1 MKSKKKIIMFYEE
14 LYTELGKLFYHIAA
28 IDGKVQPAE
37 RETLQNL
44 IHSTWEPFEDSKDEY
59 GTDRSVL
66 IDSSFDYEE
75 SENLKNDGLQSFEDF
90 YNENKAGFTPVI
102 ISNILKTCKAIASA
116 YRGNNK
122 DELALLERIEKLFRI
137 K

>member
-1 MKSKKKIIMFYEE
+1 MFYEE
-14 LYTELGKLFYHIAA
+14 LYPELGKLFYYIAA
-28 IDGKVQPAE
+28 VDGKVQHAE
-37 RETLQNL
+37 RETLQKL

-75 SENLKNDGLQSFEDF
+75 SENIGNDGLQSFEDF
-90 YNENKAGFTPVI
+90 YNENKTEFTSVI
-102 ISNILKTCKAIASA
+102 IGNILKTGKAIASA
-116 YRGNNK
+116 YRGKSK
-122 DELALLERIEKLFRI
+122 DELALLERIGKIFRA